1 MYRNFLTLES
11 FCVTWSQGT
20 LDDYLELFLQ
30 FGYVFFFS
38 AVFPMAAFWSLVNNL
53 TEIRTDA
60 FKLCRTF
67 RRPFSQPTASIG
79 VWEVMHKTEWYQW

>member
-1 MYRNFLTLES
+1 L
-11 FCVTWSQGT
+11 VTQGT

-38 AVFPMAAFWSLVNNL
+38 AVFPMAAFWALLNNF

-67 RRPFSQPTASIG
+67 RRPFAQPTADIG
-79 VWEVMHKTEWYQW
+79 VWEVTFVKIFCVQKRN